1 MPRLPRLERSL
12 YGRMAPVEGRL
23 QTVSGVVEFIWET
36 DSELLLNLE
45 PDRTGAPHTFEVG
58 GRLRNQL
65 ADALNEGDRVEV
77 DFVAVSHEVLDP
89 DSGPSETLRPE
100 VRDVRVIRSR

>member
-1 MPRLPRLERSL
+1 M
-12 YGRMAPVEGRL
+12 EGRV
-23 QTVSGVVEFIWET
+23 QTVSGVVEFLWET
-36 DSELLLNLE
+36 DSELLVNLE

-58 GRLRNQL
+58 GKLREDL
-65 ADALNEGDRVEV
+65 GETLNEGDRVEI

-100 VRDVRVIRSR
+100 VRDVRVLRSR